1 MKRASTLRLLS
12 DLSDFSNANRLR
24 EVLAEEPLARVRAS
38 PDGRHLLLL
47 RPPGSA
53 APLLLVSRKGA
64 GLEPCCPAG
73 QGPVLD
79 AFFLQCPGWAGS
91 PRPVL
96 ALVWANGRAEVW
108 STGVHPGWQLL
119 QQTELCVSSKAK
131 VVAAAALGNRLV
143 WCEERPASAE
153 VAEGSVQ
160 AAFSHCVCT
169 RALESH
175 GETSAILGAPKT
187 LLHHCPHFQ
196 LLASRSD
203 FFMVPTATTWPN
215 VAHILL
221 IWYPGKGR
229 VIVAVPAQNFTYSKN
244 LSPKGRDSWDF
255 RSLLQRVPGLLSG
268 GEPLDIHTCGVAQGS
283 LLLLSPKGAVSL
295 IRRDGGARVV
305 GILGYGLLSQG
316 VPVSVGVFNN
326 TFACV
331 LGSGLE
337 LLDMGNGRLLERKVL
352 STDRVH
358 LLELSAPWIDEE
370 EENKGGL
377 RLLSAS
383 GLFCMAWEVGKG
395 VEWLNSEDLV
405 FEEACHYYQRR
416 SLLGARLTTDE
427 LRKGSTFRA
436 PLALAS
442 VLRGHQPPTKLLT
455 DLQTELRDYHGLE
468 RLKTRLVAG
477 DGQEEGWTELAER
490 EVERLLRSD
499 LTGDRLSQLNAVFSV
514 FPAAAWCSTRRALQ
528 LQLDEAGQLKSQA
541 PPDLWK
547 KVLMDTVAD
556 GARPP
561 FELLCQCLCRLEPC
575 WLPPFVELAQQQGG
589 PGWGLGAGGPGP
601 PLYRRALAVL
611 GDWAGARAG
620 ALELEL
626 LLGSGRPKA
635 VLQAIGQLVQA
646 GQWERVLDAGLAL
659 SPSSPLLQMEIFTVL
674 LAEFA
679 RHRQLDAHLTR
690 LRHLCPPDLTPTD
703 LLLLLKRH
711 LPDEEGP
718 PAPFPKVGADPPLTV
733 GLLRGLLEQ
742 ARSKAQ
748 TPSPYEDILWDSGAC
763 PPHPKNRH
771 YPSQG
776 QSNQSK
782 EPGARNSMN

>member
-12 DLSDFSNANRLR
+12 DLSDFSNANQLR
-24 EVLAEEPLARVRAS
+24 QVLAEEPLARVRSS

-47 RPPGSA
+47 RPPGSP

-64 GLEPCCPAG
+64 GLGLEPRCPAG

-79 AFFLQCPGWAGS
+79 AFFLQCPGWASG
-91 PRPVL
+91 PCPVL
-96 ALVWANGRAEVW
+96 ALVWASGRAEVW
-108 STGVHPGWQLL
+108 GAGVQPEWQLL
-119 QQTELCVSSKAK
+119 QQVELCVSSKAR
-131 VVAAAALGNRLV
+131 VVSAAALGNRLA
-143 WCEERPASAE
+143 WCEERPASTE
-153 VAEGSVQ
+153 VTPGSAQ
-160 AAFSHCVCT
+160 AAFGHCVCT
-169 RALESH
+169 RALEPH
-175 GETSAILGAPKT
+175 GENSAMLGAPRI

-196 LLASRSD
+196 LLASRSN

-221 IWYPGKGR
+221 IWYPAKGR
-229 VIVAVPAQNFTYSKN
+229 ITVTAPTHNLTYNKN
-244 LSPKGRDSWDF
+244 LSSKGRDSWDF
-255 RSLLQRVPGLLSG
+255 RSLIRRVPGLLSG
-268 GEPLDIHTCGVAQGS
+268 GEPLDIHTCAPSQES
-283 LLLLSPKGAVSL
+283 LLLLSPKGVLSL
-295 IRRDGGARVV
+295 IRRDGGTRAV
-305 GILGYGLLSQG
+305 GILGSGLLAQG
-316 VPVSVGVFNN
+316 VPVSLGVFNN
-326 TFACV
+326 TLACV

-337 LLDMGNGRLLERKVL
+337 LLDMGSGRLLERKVL

-358 LLELSAPWIDEE
+358 LLELSAPGIDED
-370 EENKGGL
+370 ENKSGL

-383 GLFCMAWEVGKG
+383 GLFCVIWEVRKEG
-395 VEWLNSEDLV
+395 EWLNSEDLV
-405 FEEACHYYQRR
+405 FEEACGYYQRR
-416 SLLGARLTTDE
+416 SLLGARLTTDD
-427 LRKGSTFRA
+427 LRRGSTFRA
-436 PLALAS
+436 PLALAAI
-442 VLRGHQPPTKLLT
+442 LQGHQPPTKLLT
-455 DLQTELRDYHGLE
+455 DLQAELRDYHGLD
-468 RLKTRLVAG
+468 RLKTRLVAA
-477 DGQEEGWTELAER
+477 DGQEEGWAELAER

-499 LTGDRLSQLNAVFSV
+499 LTGDKLSQLNAIFSA

-528 LQLDEAGQLKSQA
+528 LQLDEAGQLKSRA

-547 KVLMDTVAD
+547 KVLVDAGTD
-556 GARPP
+556 GALPA

-611 GDWAGARAG
+611 GDWAGARAE

-646 GQWERVLDAGLAL
+646 GQWERILDAGLAF

-679 RHRQLDAHLTR
+679 RHRQLDAHITR
-690 LRHLCPPDLTPTD
+690 LRRLCPPDLTPTD
-703 LLLLLKRH
+703 LLLLLKKH

-718 PAPFPKVGADPPLTV
+718 PAPFPKMGADPPLTV
-733 GLLRGLLEQ
+733 GLLRDLLEQ
-742 ARSKAQ
+742 ARSEAQ
-748 TPSPYEDILWDSGAC
+748 VPSPYEDILWDSGSC
-763 PPHPKNRH
+763 PPHPKSRQ

-776 QSNQSK
+776 QSNQ
-782 EPGARNSMN
+782 N

>member
-12 DLSDFSNANRLR
+12 DLSDFSNASQLR
-24 EVLAEEPLARVRAS
+24 QVLAEEPLARVRSS

-47 RPPGSA
+47 RPPSSP

-64 GLEPCCPAG
+64 GLGPEPSCPTG
-73 QGPVLD
+73 QGPVLE
-79 AFFLQCPGWAGS
+79 AFFLQCPGWAGG

-96 ALVWANGRAEVW
+96 AVVWASGRAEVW
-108 STGVHPGWQLL
+108 GTGVHPEWQLL
-119 QQTELCVSSKAK
+119 QQAELCVSSKAR

-143 WCEERPASAE
+143 WCEERPGGTE
-153 VAEGSVQ
+153 VAAGSVQ

-169 RALESH
+169 RALEPH
-175 GETSAILGAPKT
+175 GETGVILSAPKI

-203 FFMVPTATTWPN
+203 FFMVPTAATWPS

-229 VIVAVPAQNFTYSKN
+229 VTVAVPAHNLTHSRN

-255 RSLLQRVPGLLSG
+255 RSLIQRVPGLLSG
-268 GEPLDIHTCGVAQGS
+268 GEPLDIHTCASAQGN
-283 LLLLSPKGAVSL
+283 LLLLSPEGAVSL
-295 IRRDGGARVV
+295 IRRDGGARAV
-305 GILGYGLLSQG
+305 GILGCGLLSQE
-316 VPVSVGVFNN
+316 VPVSLGIFNN
-326 TFACV
+326 TLACV

-337 LLDMGNGRLLERKVL
+337 LLDLGSGRLLERKVL
-352 STDRVH
+352 STDGVH
-358 LLELSAPWIDEE
+358 LLELSAPGINEG
-370 EENKGGL
+370 EENKGAL
-377 RLLSAS
+377 RLLSAG
-383 GLFCMAWEVGKG
+383 GLFCMAWEMRRE

-405 FEEACHYYQRR
+405 FEEACGYYQRR
-416 SLLGARLTTDE
+416 SLLGAKLTTDE
-427 LRKGSTFRA
+427 LRRGSTFRA
-436 PLALAS
+436 PLALAA
-442 VLRGHQPPTKLLT
+442 VLQGHQPPTKLLT
-455 DLQTELRDYHGLE
+455 DLQAELRDYHGLE

-477 DGQEEGWTELAER
+477 DGQEEGWMELAER

-499 LTGDRLSQLNAVFSV
+499 LTGDKLSQLNAVFSV
-514 FPAAAWCSTRRALQ
+514 FPAAAWCSARRALR

-547 KVLMDTVAD
+547 KVLVDTAAD
-556 GARPP
+556 GALPP

-635 VLQAIGQLVQA
+635 VLQAIGQLVKA
-646 GQWERVLDAGLAL
+646 RQWERVLDAGLAL
-659 SPSSPLLQMEIFTVL
+659 SPSSPLLQMEIFSVL
-674 LAEFA
+674 VAEFA
-679 RHRQLDAHLTR
+679 QHRQLDAHVTR
-690 LRHLCPPDLTPTD
+690 LRRLCPPDLTPTD
-703 LLLLLKRH
+703 LLLLLKRY

-742 ARSKAQ
+742 AKCEAQ
-748 TPSPYEDILWDSGAC
+748 TPSPYEDILWDSSPF
-763 PPHPKNRH
+763 PPHPKSRQ
-771 YPSQG
+771 YTSQA
-776 QSNQSK
+776 QSSQS
-782 EPGARNSMN
+782 